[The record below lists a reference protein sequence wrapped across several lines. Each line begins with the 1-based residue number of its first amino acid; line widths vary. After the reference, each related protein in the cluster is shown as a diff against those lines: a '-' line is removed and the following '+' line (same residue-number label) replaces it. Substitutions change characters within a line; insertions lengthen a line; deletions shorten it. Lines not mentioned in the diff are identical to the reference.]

1 MQDWNLP
8 DEFVAVENV
17 GLDNDGPTKDFN
29 DGMVQAVTF
38 AYLIYRHVSCFY
50 RNHAPVFYRF

>member
-38 AYLIYRHVSCFY
+38 AYLIYRHVSCFLS
-50 RNHAPVFYRF
+50 